1 MTVKNWARVLW
12 YQHQII
18 VNKQLLVCLGL
29 VLLLPW
35 MIGFREIQL
44 TQAAMV
50 TEVYMSLI
58 GFILIG
64 TVNYPESDRDFSS
77 LLNIKSLSL
86 GKIWMLRVFE
96 EMLITIFFMLV
107 WVIFLHHFNH
117 QILIPVFVLG
127 GVSTAFLWGA
137 IASSIAIITRSM
149 YTGILGALVT
159 FFYIIFGMDKQL
171 TFYPLGLLINPN
183 QTRIMT
189 IIVLVGSVGLL
200 SAALVYNYQRGPEM

>member
-1 MTVKNWARVLW
+1 MTVKNLARVLW

-29 VLLLPW
+29 VLLLPV

-50 TEVYMSLI
+50 TEIYMSLI

-96 EMLITIFFMLV
+96 EMLI
-107 WVIFLHHFNH
+107 
-117 QILIPVFVLG
+117 
-127 GVSTAFLWGA
+127 
-137 IASSIAIITRSM
+137 
-149 YTGILGALVT
+149 
-159 FFYIIFGMDKQL
+159 
-171 TFYPLGLLINPN
+171 
-183 QTRIMT
+183 
-189 IIVLVGSVGLL
+189 L
-200 SAALVYNYQRGPEM
+200 SFSCWSG

>member
-1 MTVKNWARVLW
+1 
-12 YQHQII
+12 
-18 VNKQLLVCLGL
+18 
-29 VLLLPW
+29 
-35 MIGFREIQL
+35 
-44 TQAAMV
+44 
-50 TEVYMSLI
+50 
-58 GFILIG
+58 
-64 TVNYPESDRDFSS
+64 
-77 LLNIKSLSL
+77 
-86 GKIWMLRVFE
+86 
-96 EMLITIFFMLV
+96 MLV

-137 IASSIAIITRSM
+137 IAIITRSL